1 MSRKA
6 AFISALALLGFA
18 LLATGCE
25 EGGSSRTT
33 SSTSAPAAVPS
44 VAYPPPAPTNAQ
56 YLEQVDRELESLRTF
71 DGSKYRSTKDEI
83 QIEVVLFGAWANLVH
98 EASEYTL
105 TASERARV
113 NQLRERVAQVQAR
126 EFPRMRAAWA
136 RILANAMWE
145 HDMIVSSGGEA
156 NRTLRLTSVIFASN
170 SNIAEI
176 QRTVH
181 EQLNLLRFK
190 RVEYRWYRGADEYT
204 YYSVETPADRAVRE
218 ITSSGW
224 ATQ

>member
-1 MSRKA
+1 M
-6 AFISALALLGFA
+6 
-18 LLATGCE
+18 
-25 EGGSSRTT
+25 
-33 SSTSAPAAVPS
+33 
-44 VAYPPPAPTNAQ
+44 
-56 YLEQVDRELESLRTF
+56 ESLRTF